1 MTQDKQP
8 ANISKTRTQPLEK
21 INIDV
26 LYQKAAGHIDKARQ
40 AVQKSINAEMIR
52 AYWLIGR
59 DIIKTEQQ
67 GKEKA
72 EYGKAILKEVSV
84 KLQKKYK
91 NGFSVD
97 TLEKARKFYLTYQL
111 DADKTQKSAT
121 VSRKYKELILPTM
134 PSPKGDN
141 LLFLLPNLS
150 WSHYVELIKITR
162 TEARQFYAF
171 EANKNGWNV
180 RELRRQMDSFLF
192 DRLLKAKDKA
202 SVLQIAGEGHE
213 INTPEDTMKEPLV
226 LEFLGAPEPH
236 KLSET
241 ELEGMLINNLQGF
254 LLELGKGFA
263 FVKRQKRITFDNT
276 HYYCDLVFY
285 HTILKCYVIVDLK
298 IKPLTHGDLGQMQLY
313 VNYFDQEIKMDN
325 DNPTIGLVLCTA
337 KSDGMVKYLLGD
349 KVKQIFASTYQF
361 HLPTEKELEI
371 ELKREIRT
379 IEHQKENKG
388 E

>member
-1 MTQDKQP
+1 MAKDKQ
-8 ANISKTRTQPLEK
+8 LEK
-21 INIDV
+21 VTKKSPIKRAQHVEIASINA
-26 LYQKAAGHIDKARQ
+26 LYHKVSDHIDKARQ
-40 AVQKSINAEMIR
+40 AVQKSVNTEMVK

-59 DIIKTEQQ
+59 DIIETEQH

-72 EYGKAILKEVSV
+72 EYGKAVLKEISA

-97 TLEKARKFYLTYQL
+97 TLEKARKFYLTYQP
-111 DADKTQKSAT
+111 DPAQSQKSAT
-121 VSRKYKELILPTM
+121 MSRKSKE
-134 PSPKGDN
+134 PKNDN
-141 LLFLLPNLS
+141 ASFLQPDLS
-150 WSHYVELIKITR
+150 WSHYIELIKITR
-162 TEARQFYAF
+162 PEVRQFYAL
-171 EANKNGWNV
+171 EANKNGWNI
-180 RELRRQMDSFLF
+180 RELRRQIDSFLY
-192 DRLLKAKDKA
+192 DRLLKAKDKEA
-202 SVLQIAGEGHE
+202 VLEMVHKGHE

-241 ELEGMLINNLQGF
+241 ELESMLINNLQGF

-285 HTILKCYVIVDLK
+285 HTILKCYIIVDLK
-298 IKPLTHGDLGQMQLY
+298 IKALTHGDLGQMQLY

-337 KSDGMVKYLLGD
+337 KHDAMVKYLLGD
-349 KVKQIFASTYQF
+349 KAKQIFASTYQF

-371 ELKREIRT
+371 ELKREIRSF
-379 IEHQKENKG
+379 EHQKKIKG